1 LQGSCPRRDGAYPTG
16 VKEMTEEVT
25 TYPDALERLIES
37 LRPDALPEPFEE
49 DVMELPLHP

>member
-1 LQGSCPRRDGAYPTG
+1 
-16 VKEMTEEVT
+16 MTEEVDICL
-25 TYPDALERLIES
+25 DALERLIES